1 MCNHAYRGVDGP
13 AFDKILLTK
22 VRVNEVNTPAAENVA
37 RVKNV
42 TSTLR
47 TRRMGSRRRFPI

>member
-47 TRRMGSRRRFPI
+47 TRRMGSSFPI